1 MKRLNWKVKLVIT
14 IIGAISLVVAVLYL
28 VTYLFFSAQLKRN
41 DEKIAQMNFR
51 QAEENL
57 EQIIKLGIRDANRYD
72 MDMMAWTFGNR
83 EFEGDSQRTSLTRK
97 MILRFEEILAIN
109 PNLSAAAQMNGDGET
124 VIASVSKNRT
134 GITQVSEEL
143 KAVLEEST
151 KIYPAFQW
159 VPGDVLG
166 EDEVLSKAV
175 EEPAVL
181 GIRSIGRSARA
192 EEDSFIILS
201 ISEERI
207 RRCYESVVYNGSQA
221 VLLDENNRVISSTK
235 EGLLYQEFE
244 PEKDCRIVVY
254 PLSYNNWTMVN
265 MIPVK
270 NYQKEIR
277 TFRNF
282 SLVIIL
288 TAAVCVIFIAVI
300 WSRRYTAPIQNLM
313 DNMEKVGKEQLD
325 ITLPERTGLCEL
337 DNLNREFCE
346 TVRKLKMYIADLQQ
360 AEKDKAAEELKAL
373 QYQINPHFLY
383 NSLNSI
389 RWMAM
394 MTNNVKV
401 ADSIVM
407 LTRIITPVF
416 RNPSLTW
423 KIRDELEFIDNYIG
437 MMMLRYSGSLEYKME
452 CREDLKEE
460 SFPRF
465 VLQPVI
471 ENCFVH
477 CRNKAEDMKI
487 RVAIDKTEAGFVIE
501 VRNTAEYAEEERLA
515 QVTEQLRNTR
525 EASGED
531 VGLYNVV
538 KRLRYL
544 YGEECSIILFREK
557 NEVVSRISF
566 PGKPS

>member
-1 MKRLNWKVKLVIT
+1 
-14 IIGAISLVVAVLYL
+14 
-28 VTYLFFSAQLKRN
+28 
-41 DEKIAQMNFR
+41 
-51 QAEENL
+51 
-57 EQIIKLGIRDANRYD
+57 
-72 MDMMAWTFGNR
+72 
-83 EFEGDSQRTSLTRK
+83 
-97 MILRFEEILAIN
+97 
-109 PNLSAAAQMNGDGET
+109 
-124 VIASVSKNRT
+124 
-134 GITQVSEEL
+134 
-143 KAVLEEST
+143 
-151 KIYPAFQW
+151 
-159 VPGDVLG
+159 
-166 EDEVLSKAV
+166 
-175 EEPAVL
+175 
-181 GIRSIGRSARA
+181 
-192 EEDSFIILS
+192 
-201 ISEERI
+201 
-207 RRCYESVVYNGSQA
+207 
-221 VLLDENNRVISSTK
+221 
-235 EGLLYQEFE
+235 
-244 PEKDCRIVVY
+244 
-254 PLSYNNWTMVN
+254 
-265 MIPVK
+265 
-270 NYQKEIR
+270 
-277 TFRNF
+277 
-282 SLVIIL
+282 
-288 TAAVCVIFIAVI
+288 
-300 WSRRYTAPIQNLM
+300 
-313 DNMEKVGKEQLD
+313 
-325 ITLPERTGLCEL
+325 
-337 DNLNREFCE
+337 
-346 TVRKLKMYIADLQQ
+346 
-360 AEKDKAAEELKAL
+360 
-373 QYQINPHFLY
+373 
-383 NSLNSI
+383 
-389 RWMAM
+389 M

-515 QVTEQLRNTR
+515 QVTEQLRNTK